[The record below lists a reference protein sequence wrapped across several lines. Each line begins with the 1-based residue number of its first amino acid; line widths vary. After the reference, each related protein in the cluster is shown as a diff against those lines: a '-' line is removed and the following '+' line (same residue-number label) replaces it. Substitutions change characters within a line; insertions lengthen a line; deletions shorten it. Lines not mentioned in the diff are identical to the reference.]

1 MGDPVIRQNIA
12 LAAVVALA
20 ACGSA
25 RSASEPIYELRATE
39 APLRYGLEATQQTVI
54 ELPTGDEQE
63 IETSMDAVLMLSYG
77 EATADGLPFELVF
90 DELDATMQ
98 GAPGADLSAV
108 VGEPIRGTVGSEG
121 DISVDEAPEVDVPGF
136 DAAGL
141 AELIGPLMIPL
152 PPDGDAGAE
161 NWPLV
166 RSRAVGGGMSGTSSF
181 EGTVRFTPETE
192 WRGEPARIL
201 VSEGDLRQ
209 RASGQPPGAPGE
221 VDVDLEGESTTTYA
235 WDPVQGVVL
244 HVSQTAELEGS
255 VGMQG
260 MALPMTTIAEQT
272 FELLSR

>member
-1 MGDPVIRQNIA
+1 MIRQNIA
-12 LAAVVALA
+12 MAAVVALA
-20 ACGSA
+20 ACGGA

-39 APLRYGLEATQQTVI
+39 APLRYGLEARQHTVI
-54 ELPTGDEQE
+54 ELPTGGEQE
-63 IETSMDAVLMLSYG
+63 VETSMDAVLTLSYG
-77 EATADGLPFELVF
+77 EATTDGLPFELVF

-98 GAPGADLSAV
+98 GTPGADVSAV
-108 VGEPIRGTVGSEG
+108 VGEPIRGVVGSRGE
-121 DISVDEAPEVDVPGF
+121 ISVEEAPEVEIPGF
-136 DAAGL
+136 DAGGL
-141 AELIGPLMIPL
+141 AELIAPLMIPL
-152 PPDGDAGAE
+152 PPDGDPEAE
-161 NWPLV
+161 SWPLE

-181 EGTVRFTPETE
+181 DGSARFTPETE

-244 HVSQTAELEGS
+244 HVHQTAELEGS
-255 VGMQG
+255 LSMQG
-260 MALPMTTIAEQT
+260 MALPMSTTAEQT

>member
-1 MGDPVIRQNIA
+1 VIKHAIA
-12 LAAVVALA
+12 VTVVVTLA
-20 ACGSA
+20 ACGGA

-39 APLRYGLEATQQTVI
+39 TPLRYGLEATQKTVI

-63 IETSMDAVLMLSYG
+63 IETSMDAVLTLSYG
-77 EATADGLPFELVF
+77 EAAPEGLPFELTF

-108 VGEPIRGTVGSEG
+108 VGAPIRGIVGSDGNITVE
-121 DISVDEAPEVDVPGF
+121 EAPEIEVPGF
-136 DAAGL
+136 EAAGL

-152 PPDGDAGAE
+152 PPEGDAAAE
-161 NWPLV
+161 SWPLV

-201 VSEGDLRQ
+201 VSRGDLRQ
-209 RASGQPPGAPGE
+209 RATGQPAGAPGE
-221 VDVDLEGESTTTYA
+221 VDVDLMGESTTTYA
-235 WDPVQGVVL
+235 WDPVGGAVL
-244 HVSQTAELEGS
+244 HVNQTAELEGS
-255 VGMQG
+255 VSMQG
-260 MALPMTTIAEQT
+260 MALPMTTTAEQT

>member
-1 MGDPVIRQNIA
+1 MIRQNVL
-12 LAAVVALA
+12 LAAAVALA
-20 ACGSA
+20 ACGGA

-39 APLRYGLEATQQTVI
+39 APLRYGLQAAQRTVI
-54 ELPTGDEQE
+54 ELPTGGEQE
-63 IETSMDAVLMLSYG
+63 IESSMDAVLTLSYG
-77 EATADGLPFELVF
+77 EPTQDGLPFVLVF
-90 DELDATMQ
+90 DELDAVMQ
-98 GAPGADLSAV
+98 GAPGADLSTV
-108 VGEPIRGTVGSEG
+108 VGEPIRGVVGSEG
-121 DISVDEAPEVDVPGF
+121 GISVDEAPEVEVPGF

-152 PPDGDAGAE
+152 PPEGDLGAE
-161 NWPLV
+161 SWPLV

-181 EGTVRFTPETE
+181 DGAVRFTPETE

-209 RASGQPPGAPGE
+209 RASGEPPGAPGE

-235 WDPVQGVVL
+235 WDPLQGVVL
-244 HVSQTAELEGS
+244 HAHQTAELEGS
-255 VGMQG
+255 VSMQG

>member
-1 MGDPVIRQNIA
+1 MIRHNIA
-12 LAAVVALA
+12 IAAVVTLA
-20 ACGSA
+20 ACGSTRTA
-25 RSASEPIYELRATE
+25 PEPIYELRATE
-39 APLRYGLEATQQTVI
+39 APLRYGLETTQRTII

-63 IETSMDAVLMLSYG
+63 IETSMDAVLTLSYG
-77 EATADGLPFELVF
+77 EATPDGLPFELVF

-108 VGEPIRGTVGSEG
+108 VGGPIRGVVSSEG
-121 DISVDEAPEVDVPGF
+121 HITVDEAPEVDVPGF
-136 DAAGL
+136 DAGGL

-152 PPDGDAGAE
+152 PPEGDAEAE
-161 NWPLV
+161 SWPLV

-181 EGTVRFTPETE
+181 DGAVRFTPETE
-192 WRGEPARIL
+192 WRGEAARIL

-221 VDVDLEGESTTTYA
+221 VNVDLEGESTTTYA
-235 WDPVQGVVL
+235 WDPLQGVVL
-244 HVSQTAELEGS
+244 HVKQTAELEGS
-255 VGMQG
+255 ISMQG